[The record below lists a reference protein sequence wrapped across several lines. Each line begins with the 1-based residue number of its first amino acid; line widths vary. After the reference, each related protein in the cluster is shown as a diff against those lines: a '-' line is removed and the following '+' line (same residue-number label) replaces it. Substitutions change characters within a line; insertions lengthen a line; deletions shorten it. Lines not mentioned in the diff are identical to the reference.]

1 MIYLKSGIEENL
13 ENNPNKLLKE
23 ISAGLEPYLQYY
35 SVLRFN
41 NLVNFIKSSFSEY
54 SFFKIFGAEGSG
66 KSSFKTLLKNTFNSD
81 INVFEYSC
89 SEITELDDIFFKF
102 YKFMKKHPEKSDFLR
117 MTKNSH
123 KNLSIDD
130 QIMHYIKST
139 NGNTVLIFDNF
150 EKLLDNNNEI
160 KAENIKS
167 FFEFIA
173 NINKLKVIVFTSINI
188 DNTLDL
194 PMNSTFETRLDPLS
208 FEQMQEFLAIFR
220 LDVSP
225 DLYKEIYNHTS
236 GYIFTLKFLA
246 TAVQV
251 LEVSIEEILAEALR
265 AEMSLNVYIAQRIV
279 NKLLPNERKVLNYF
293 VFFRHEI
300 NSKILKTIDNTDGNI
315 QDIIDNLESYMLIDK
330 DTTDNYRMRN
340 FLRTMLYGSIIP
352 QGKAKIHKKIATFYA
367 DQIPLNPNDR
377 VLELSRTTMY
387 SEKFY
392 HFNIYSKLEKNIDLQ
407 NNKIEENSL
416 QQETRFNS
424 NTIKYIASTKYLPD
438 FKTKNIDEAE
448 QAKMLDE
455 FNPLETWQKKNKT
468 ENKSEESIEQD
479 YKPDFLENEFEKTE
493 NEIIQTQDDDA
504 DTLLKQGIDLFN
516 KGETL
521 ESIRHLNKAI
531 ESFSNNNDKNN
542 MYIAKLYLAKAYTDN
557 YKYDDSKNILEE
569 LLNSDIDTKM
579 NAEVLTEIA
588 TIYEYTQEQEFSL
601 KYYNQALDI
610 AQKNNF
616 QDIEAKIYFKLGLLY
631 DYLNETEKA
640 LYNYMMASSNALDV
654 KDKVIIAASYSN
666 IASIYEEKQD
676 YQKATEYYKQSLQED
691 ERNENYLGQTKTL
704 SALGNLYLVQ
714 KEYNVAVKFF
724 IRETQTAKK
733 TGDRYLMASSYLEL
747 GDTFFRK
754 RDYKNAVKAY
764 FLSKKYI
771 DTTISTDSK
780 NKIERRFDM
789 LVQQIGESAYKKIL
803 NELRNA

>member
-13 ENNPNKLLKE
+13 ENNPNRLLKE

-41 NLVNFIKSSFSEY
+41 NLVKFIKSSFTEY
-54 SFFKIFGAEGSG
+54 NFFKIFGASGSG
-66 KSSFKTLLKNTFNSD
+66 KSSFKTLLKNTFNQD

-102 YKFMKKHPEKSDFLR
+102 YKFMGNYPAKSDFLR
-117 MTKNSH
+117 MTKNPN

-130 QIMHYIKST
+130 QIMHYMKNT

-150 EKLLDNNNEI
+150 EKLLNSNNEI

-173 NINKLKVIVFTSINI
+173 NISKLKVIVFTSINI
-188 DNTLDL
+188 DTALDL
-194 PMNSTFETRLDPLS
+194 PKNSTFETRLDPLS
-208 FEQMQEFLAIFR
+208 FEQIQEFLAIFK
-220 LDVSP
+220 LNVSP
-225 DLYKEIYNHTS
+225 ELYKEIYEQTS

-246 TAVQV
+246 TAVQI
-251 LEVSIEEILAEALR
+251 LESSIEEILAESMR
-265 AEMSLNVYIAQRIV
+265 AEMSLNIYIAQRIV
-279 NKLLPNERKVLNYF
+279 NKLLPNERKILNYF

-300 NSKILKTIDNTDGNI
+300 NENILKTIDNNTGNI
-315 QDIIDNLESYMLIDK
+315 QDTIDLLANYMLIDK
-330 DTTDNYRMRN
+330 DGIDHYRMRS
-340 FLRTMLYGSIIP
+340 FLKTMLYGSIIP
-352 QGKAKIHKKIATFYA
+352 AEKAKIHKKIATFYA

-407 NNKIEENSL
+407 NNKNEGTSL
-416 QQETRFNS
+416 QPDTKFNS

-438 FKTKNIDEAE
+438 FKSKNIDEAE
-448 QAKMLDE
+448 HSKMLEEFKPFDNWQQQKQQNRKLDE
-455 FNPLETWQKKNKT
+455 DVET
-468 ENKSEESIEQD
+468 EEQPN
-479 YKPDFLENEFEKTE
+479 YLENEFEDSE
-493 NEIIQTQDDDA
+493 NQVIQTNNDDA
-504 DTLLKQGIDLFN
+504 NTILQQGIEFFN
-516 KGETL
+516 KGETSD
-521 ESIRHLNKAI
+521 SIRSLIKAI
-531 ESFSNNNDKNN
+531 DYFENNNDENL
-542 MYIAKLYLAKAYTDN
+542 YIAKLYLAKAYADN
-557 YKYDDSKNILEE
+557 SKYEESKNILEE
-569 LLNSDIDTKM
+569 LLNSNIDAKM
-579 NAEVLTEIA
+579 NAEVLAEIA
-588 TIYEYTQEQEFSL
+588 TVYEYTQEQEFAL
-601 KYYNQALDI
+601 KYYKQALDV
-610 AQKNNF
+610 AQKNNL
-616 QDIEAKIYFKLGLLY
+616 QEIEAKVYFKLALLY
-631 DYLNETEKA
+631 DYINETEKA

-654 KDKVIIAASYSN
+654 KDKIIIAASYSN
-666 IASIYEEKQD
+666 IASIYEEKKD
-676 YQKATEYYKQSLQED
+676 YQKATEYYKKSLQED
-691 ERNENYLGQTKTL
+691 ERNENYAGQTKTL
-704 SALGNLYLVQ
+704 SALGNLYLAQ
-714 KEYNVAVKFF
+714 KEYNVAIKFF

-733 TGDRYLMASSYLEL
+733 TGDKYMMASSYLEL

-789 LVQQIGESAYKKIL
+789 IVGQIGESAYKKIL